1 MNWYVIPFKKYA
13 DFTGRAQRSEYW
25 YFVLFNTLISFGL
38 SLIDFA
44 IGTGDPS
51 TGMGLFSGLF
61 SLAILIP
68 SISVGARR
76 LHDTDRSGW
85 WMLLALIPVIGVI
98 VLIALFAFDSQPET
112 NRFGPNPKVATK
124 TLQSTY

>member
-1 MNWYVIPFKKYA
+1 MNWYMIPFKKYA

-38 SLIDFA
+38 SLIDFT

-98 VLIALFAFDSQPET
+98 VLIVLFALDSQPNA
-112 NRFGPNPKVATK
+112 NRFGANPKTATEA
-124 TLQSTY
+124 L